1 MMPINKFLHT
11 SILVSD
17 IKQAEF
23 FYSNILCLTKSQNRN
38 LNFPG
43 AWYELGDYQIHLIEN
58 KEFTNNNNINSD
70 KWGRNPHLAFVV
82 ENLAQTLEKLQD
94 YGYPIQ
100 KSFSG
105 RAALFTKDP
114 DGNIIELVQNC

>member
-1 MMPINKFLHT
+1 MSFNKFLHT

-17 IKQAEF
+17 INQAES

-43 AWYELGDYQIHLIEN
+43 IWYQLGDYQIHLIEN
-58 KEFTNNNNINSD
+58 KEFINKNNINSE
-70 KWGRNPHLAFVV
+70 KWGRNPHLALVV
-82 ENLAQTLEKLQD
+82 ENLDLILEKLQD
-94 YGYPIQ
+94 HGYPIQ

-105 RAALFTKDP
+105 RAALFTKDT